1 MKKETTKI
9 GLTLVLTV
17 LIAALNVAQTN
28 AIGKDKKAEK
38 ILKNYVL
45 AIGGEQAVNR
55 IDNLL
60 ITSELTFIESGVTV
74 KKEIVTDKTNRYYC
88 KATASGMGEMFK
100 AFNGKV
106 CWELYPSGLRVAG
119 ENEKQTFL
127 NESAFLRYAKWAN
140 ILDSYKYLGFVE
152 IDGNELHAISVTT
165 IYGASETWF
174 FNKTDSLLARIEEQL
189 KMPQEKVKVVT
200 TFEDYREINGV
211 KYSFVQ
217 HIIMPDKTNKIS
229 LSRILYNQ
237 VIDEKIY
244 ALPSENK

>member
-1 MKKETTKI
+1 MKTETTKR
-9 GLTLVLTV
+9 GLTLTLTL
-17 LIAALNVAQTN
+17 LIAAFNVVQTS
-28 AIGKDKKAEK
+28 ATGKDKKAEE

-45 AIGGEQAVNR
+45 AIGGEQSVNS
-55 IDNLL
+55 INNLL

-88 KATASGMGEMFK
+88 KATAPGMGEMFK
-100 AFNGKV
+100 AFDGKV

-140 ILDSYKYLGFVE
+140 ILDSYKYLGLLE
-152 IDGNELHAISVTT
+152 IEGHELHAISVTT
-165 IYGASETWF
+165 IYGATETWY

-189 KMPQEKVKVVT
+189 NMPQGKVKVVT
-200 TFEDYREINGV
+200 TFEDYKEINGV
-211 KYSFVQ
+211 KHSFVQ
-217 HIIMPDKTNKIS
+217 HIIMPEKTNKIS
-229 LSRILYNQ
+229 LTGILYNQ